1 MVGRCSVAVTR
12 SPVCFNPSTIQPISE
27 FRSPAC
33 GIGDAQFGS
42 CCVAHSDRRSSTLIP
57 RLHHLTVSLL
67 CAHFALL
74 GLSHFA
80 LSRRGDQNQI
90 SSEAKLRPRMRVGQ
104 SVSQSVVTP
113 HRWSISECG
122 IIPGRRTDFR
132 TRHMGESR
140 VSAPRRPPVLLVE
153 QRGELY
159 LPAVLRPPSG
169 WPASALPRSYRSKH
183 HLDGGA
189 VWRYL

>member
-1 MVGRCSVAVTR
+1 MASATLSLGRAAWRIRIAAVR
-12 SPVCFNPSTIQPISE
+12 LSSLDSTISQYLC
-27 FRSPAC
+27 F
-33 GIGDAQFGS
+33 
-42 CCVAHSDRRSSTLIP
+42 V
-57 RLHHLTVSLL
+57 LTLL
-67 CAHFALL
+67 CSASLTLLCLGGETKTRYPARPNSAHAC
-74 GLSHFA
+74 
-80 LSRRGDQNQI
+80 
-90 SSEAKLRPRMRVGQ
+90 E

-113 HRWSISECG
+113 HRWSSSECG

-183 HLDGGA
+183 HPTTEGPCGA
-189 VWRYL
+189 IYRIRGSY

>member
-1 MVGRCSVAVTR
+1 MLQSVYDPADQRVQVSGLWHRRR
-12 SPVCFNPSTIQPISE
+12 SVWVVLRGAFE
-27 FRSPAC
+27 SP
-33 GIGDAQFGS
+33 QFGS
-42 CCVAHSDRRSSTLIP
+42 HPSTPPSHSISALCSLCSARSLILSQRETKTRYPARPNSAHA
-57 RLHHLTVSLL
+57 
-67 CAHFALL
+67 C
-74 GLSHFA
+74 
-80 LSRRGDQNQI
+80 
-90 SSEAKLRPRMRVGQ
+90 E

-113 HRWSISECG
+113 HRWSSSECG

-183 HLDGGA
+183 HPTTEGPCGA
-189 VWRYL
+189 IYRIRGSY